1 MFYTIPNQMKFWVTL
16 AGDNRGDSISQNC
29 FFLDENPL
37 TEELGGDDKNSSVNS
52 ESRNEGGG
60 GTWGEFHHRREGR
73 GYFLSKWHGLASF
86 LPTGHWLGPKCSGF
100 GFGICTIKQS
110 LRSMHTR
117 TTGARF
123 RIQIV
128 TKIVTKVKLEKE
140 ICINY

>member
-1 MFYTIPNQMKFWVTL
+1 MKFWVTL

-37 TEELGGDDKNSSVNS
+37 TEELGGDNKNSGSG
-52 ESRNEGGG
+52 NEGGG
-60 GTWGEFHHRREGR
+60 GRDLGRVSSQKRRKGI
-73 GYFLSKWHGLASF
+73 LSLQMAWTSLF